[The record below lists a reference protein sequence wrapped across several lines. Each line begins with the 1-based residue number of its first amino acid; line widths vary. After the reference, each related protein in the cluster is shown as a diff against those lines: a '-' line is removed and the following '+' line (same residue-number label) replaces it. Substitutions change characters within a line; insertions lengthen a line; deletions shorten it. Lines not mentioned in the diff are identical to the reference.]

1 MSPLPLAA
9 SLQNKAN
16 FLSTNLTSSSA
27 FQRQAAGPTFANRFW
42 RQREAV
48 LSRYLAPGGFSIG
61 AAAMTTCQEG
71 CEEPRWPQEEVWEG
85 YSQQLPKPLV
95 SGILP
100 ASPLLSTGCTYVLF
114 LGGIRRHLWT
124 SWRVPRPSKF
134 SSVRLATSLLSL
146 KCYVDVLPVGSDVF
160 LMWRPV
166 CIGSTLR
173 EHWLDKMLFSEF

>member
-1 MSPLPLAA
+1 MMLYLPVRGERAQVGHL
-9 SLQNKAN
+9 
-16 FLSTNLTSSSA
+16 
-27 FQRQAAGPTFANRFW
+27 GD
-42 RQREAV
+42 
-48 LSRYLAPGGFSIG
+48 I
-61 AAAMTTCQEG
+61 
-71 CEEPRWPQEEVWEG
+71 
-85 YSQQLPKPLV
+85 QQLPKPFALR
-95 SGILP
+95 IL
-100 ASPLLSTGCTYVLF
+100 PLLSTGCTYVLF